1 LHLST
6 SSAAPSTSSLPVP
19 DIEYLF
25 DAHDLMKTRF
35 ALGLDQI
42 GSRNLKLKDQS
53 PQSLVSNTA
62 NAPTYLLRR
71 PVGFAYGS
79 STPVL

>member
-1 LHLST
+1 
-6 SSAAPSTSSLPVP
+6 VP

-42 GSRNLKLKDQS
+42 GSRNLKLKKVAS
-53 PQSLVSNTA
+53 IAGVKHCKCPNLSSEETGRLCIWIVHSSSLRELA
-62 NAPTYLLRR
+62 
-71 PVGFAYGS
+71 G
-79 STPVL
+79 